1 MMQLCHQS
9 NSGAWITKGWLCMMM
24 YHVVSCQKKDNTTST
39 TDYWFFVLRTSAEC
53 VVHTL
58 TY

>member
-39 TDYWFFVLRTSAEC
+39 TIGLVENKDIEE
-53 VVHTL
+53 
-58 TY
+58 